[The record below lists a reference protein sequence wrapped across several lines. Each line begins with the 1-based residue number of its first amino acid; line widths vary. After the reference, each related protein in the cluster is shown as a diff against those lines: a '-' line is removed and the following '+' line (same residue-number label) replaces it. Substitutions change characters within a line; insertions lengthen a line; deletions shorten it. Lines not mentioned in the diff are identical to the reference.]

1 MGKNKVEVDII
12 IDDKGNMKKVARGA
26 KQAGDS
32 LDKAGKSSDSYSKKQ
47 KGVAGAT
54 SNSTKAFAKMAGGT
68 GGLVAAYAT
77 LAANIFAISAAYQFL
92 KGAGDL
98 RVLQESQFGF
108 AVKTGKSLS
117 ILTSR
122 VQEAT
127 GGLLAFEEAAQAVS
141 IGSAAG
147 LSNDQIEGLAAVAKK
162 ASMALGRDLTDS
174 FNRLTR
180 GAIKAEPE
188 LLDELGII
196 IRLEK
201 ASKDYAQ
208 ALGKNA
214 KDLTT
219 FQKSQAV
226 VNAVL
231 AQGEEKFSDLG
242 GSVNEIARLGKA
254 FNDVILSIKE
264 TVGPFVEFIGGV
276 FADNIY
282 ALAGAFA
289 FLGTGI
295 TRSLAGA
302 GPAMLDIAEQSS
314 LARQQLQGAAGT
326 SVVGKKLAADPSS
339 LTDKDLTYIESSA
352 RAKSSTIIKYDNIS
366 KEAVVRN
373 VRIIKAERSLEL
385 AQTQTGAKR
394 TYGLWRAELKLL
406 QAQHGTTMGF
416 MKAGMRGFA
425 RVANSV
431 LGAAGA
437 LGLLFT
443 LLGLLKQFMDSL
455 KSDEFKAFMKDNR
468 ALQDI
473 LKTQNVEQTKLL
485 NKFEL
490 SANAA
495 ERISQSYELLSN
507 LRIPEGLELFKVD
520 AAEGAIAMSNLGD
533 MNKEAVTSAGQ
544 LTKTIETQ
552 IASYKKAGMEAPK
565 AMVTQLN
572 TLKTSLEA
580 LEKINPVT
588 FQNQPKNIEKYNSLV
603 QIVNESLGGFVD
615 INKEGTKELTAQR
628 NALMSL
634 VQTGD
639 ELTQLQR
646 KLGEAPSTYSNALKV
661 LADIQSALTDSGL
674 KNINE
679 LDKKQ
684 QGVIQDLLG
693 DEHELKT
700 IAEVREKIEEKSLKI
715 REAEEKILLAQV
727 RLQTKYVNLTRG
739 ATSLQTAALGSR
751 QKVEQI
757 DASIN
762 KLLADRTVA
771 EVLRAKFSD
780 TKSKQDAEQ
789 LLLLQA
795 QLRTAKELTN
805 EGQQLEMA
813 FKNAFEG
820 SMTTNIADL
829 IKGNETS
836 FKDAFVKIAQSA
848 LSAVADKMAE
858 QLSLK
863 ITDFIIKPEKDVA
876 LVANTVAI
884 EKLTTQ
890 LATGAPGPTAATTT
904 STDTPSI
911 LKPDVGIINPPGATG
926 GAGDISEVIT
936 KGSKKA
942 VIPFVSAF
950 GDFFANFKSQEVSFG
965 DSLKGLFTDIG
976 SDFKGIFSSLGSMLR
991 GVLGGGGG
999 SGGSSLLGSLLSVG
1013 ASALTGA
1020 FSSRMATGATATLNG
1035 PVSDLF
1041 IRTGGVV
1048 SDGAKVPGYATG
1060 GVARGPGAGYPAT
1073 LHGTEAVV
1081 PLPNGRSIPVE
1092 MQNGAGQQQNNV
1104 VVNVSSDGQT
1114 NTEGSTGPD
1123 MDKLGGAIA
1132 EAVQKELQAQK
1143 RSGGILNPYGVA

>member
-1 MGKNKVEVDII
+1 MAKNKVEVDIL
-12 IDDKGNMKKVARGA
+12 IDDKGNLKKVARDANKAGA
-26 KQAGDS
+26 G
-32 LDKAGKSSDSYSKKQ
+32 LDKASKSSDNYSKKQ

-77 LAANIFAISAAYQFL
+77 LAANIFAISAAFQFL

-98 RVLQESQFGF
+98 RVLQESQFNYS
-108 AVKTGKSLS
+108 VKTGKSLS

-141 IGSAAG
+141 IGTAAG
-147 LSNDQIEGLAAVAKK
+147 LSNEQIEGLASVAKK

-201 ASKDYAQ
+201 ASKDYAD

-276 FADNIY
+276 FADNVY

-302 GPAMLDIAEQSS
+302 GPAMLDISEQSS

-326 SVVGKKLAADPSS
+326 SVVGKKLATDPSS

-373 VRIIKAERSLEL
+373 VRIIKAERALDL
-385 AQTQTGAKR
+385 AQTQTGVKR
-394 TYGLWRAELKLL
+394 TYALWKAELKLL

-416 MKAGMRGFA
+416 MKAGMRGFG

-443 LLGLLKQFMDSL
+443 LIGLLKEFMDSL
-455 KSDEFKAFMKDNR
+455 KSDEFKEFMKDNK

-473 LKTQNVEQTKLL
+473 LKTQNAEQTKLL

-490 SANAA
+490 SANAS
-495 ERISQSYELLSN
+495 ERIKQSFELLSN
-507 LRIPEGLELFKVD
+507 LKIPEGLQLGKADISTKV
-520 AAEGAIAMSNLGD
+520 GAKLLDDQIKQNQ
-533 MNKEAVTSAGQ
+533 EALESAKIIS
-544 LTKTIETQ
+544 KTIEIQ
-552 IASYKKAGMEAPK
+552 IASYKKAGQEVPE
-565 AMVTQLN
+565 AMVTKLGILTKSIKDMEGFGAGTAAKILN
-572 TLKTSLEA
+572 RVISVEDYNRVVQSL
-580 LEKINPVT
+580 NV
-588 FQNQPKNIEKYNSLV
+588 SM
-603 QIVNESLGGFVD
+603 GGFVD
-615 INKEGTKELTAQR
+615 INKKATKGLGEQR
-628 NALMSL
+628 GGLLSFI
-634 VQTGD
+634 QTGE
-639 ELTQLQR
+639 ELVQLQR
-646 KLGEAPSTYSNALKV
+646 KMGEAPSKYSSALKV
-661 LADIQSALTDSGL
+661 LADLQEGLHRSNL
-674 KNINE
+674 KNIAE
-679 LDKKQ
+679 LDEKE
-684 QGVIQDLLG
+684 QGVIKDVLG
-693 DEHELKT
+693 EEHKLVTLEQVKQVLRT
-700 IAEVREKIEEKSLKI
+700 KSLEI
-715 REAEEKILLAQV
+715 VEAEEKVLLSQV
-727 RLQTKYVNLTRG
+727 KLKTKYANLTRG
-739 ATSLQTAALGSR
+739 ATSLQTAALGSQ
-751 QKVEQI
+751 QKVEEI
-757 DASIN
+757 EASIN
-762 KLLADRTVA
+762 QLLADRTVA
-771 EVLRAKFSD
+771 EILRAKSSD
-780 TKSKQDAEQ
+780 TKTKQDREQ

-795 QLRTAKELTN
+795 QLRTAKELTD
-805 EGQQLEMA
+805 EGGQLEKA
-813 FKNAFEG
+813 FKNAFES
-820 SMTTNIADL
+820 SMTSNIADL
-829 IKGNETS
+829 IKGNES
-836 FKDAFVKIAQSA
+836 SLKDAMLNIAQAA

-858 QLSLK
+858 HLSLK
-863 ITDFIIKPEKDVA
+863 ISDFIFGSPTDPAVVAQKD
-876 LVANTVAI
+876 NTVAI
-884 EKLTTQ
+884 RELTTAITKIGTVPSVPSVTETATSTA
-890 LATGAPGPTAATTT
+890 LGKAGTAVVENIVGGSEITEVVTTGA
-904 STDTPSI
+904 
-911 LKPDVGIINPPGATG
+911 
-926 GAGDISEVIT
+926 
-936 KGSKKA
+936 KKA

-965 DSLKGLFTDIG
+965 TSLKGLFTDLG
-976 SDFKGIFSSLGSMLR
+976 ADFKGIFSGLGSMLS
-991 GVLGGGGG
+991 GLFGGGEGG
-999 SGGSSLLGSLLSVG
+999 SGFLSSALKFG
-1013 ASALTGA
+1013 ASLFGFGGA
-1020 FSSRMATGATATLNG
+1020 PGA
-1035 PVSDLF
+1035 
-1041 IRTGGVV
+1041 RTGGIM
-1048 SDGAKVPGYATG
+1048 SSAGKVAGYATG
-1060 GVARGPGAGYPAT
+1060 GVARGPGAGYPAV

-1092 MQNGAGQQQNNV
+1092 MSNGGQQQNNV
-1104 VVNVSSDGQT
+1104 VVNVSTDGTARTSD
-1114 NTEGSTGPD
+1114 STGPD
-1123 MDKLGGAIA
+1123 MENLGAAIA
-1132 EAVQKELQAQK
+1132 RAVQQELQAQK
-1143 RSGGILNPYGVA
+1143 RSGGILSPYGVA

>member
-1 MGKNKVEVDII
+1 MAKNKVEVDIL
-12 IDDKGNMKKVARGA
+12 IDDKGNLRKVARDA
-26 KQAGDS
+26 NKAGVG
-32 LDKAGKSSDSYSKKQ
+32 LDKASKSSDNYSKKQ

-77 LAANIFAISAAYQFL
+77 LAANIFAISAAFQFL

-98 RVLQESQFGF
+98 RVLQESQFNYS
-108 AVKTGKSLS
+108 VKTGKSLS

-141 IGSAAG
+141 IGTAAG
-147 LSNDQIEGLAAVAKK
+147 LSNNQIEGLASVAKK

-276 FADNIY
+276 FADNVY

-302 GPAMLDIAEQSS
+302 GPAMLDISEQSS

-326 SVVGKKLAADPSS
+326 SVVGKKLATDPSS
-339 LTDKDLTYIESSA
+339 LSDKDLTYIESSA

-373 VRIIKAERSLEL
+373 VRIIKAERALDL
-385 AQTQTGAKR
+385 AQTQTGVKR
-394 TYGLWRAELKLL
+394 TYALWRAELKLL

-416 MKAGMRGFA
+416 MKAGMRGFG

-437 LGLLFT
+437 IGLLFT
-443 LLGLLKQFMDSL
+443 LIGLLKEFMDSL
-455 KSDEFKAFMKDNR
+455 KSPEFKAFMQDNK

-473 LKTQNVEQTKLL
+473 LRTQNAEQTKLL

-495 ERISQSYELLSN
+495 ERISQSFELLSN
-507 LRIPEGLELFKVD
+507 LRVPEGLQLFTIDK
-520 AAEGAIAMSNLGD
+520 S
-533 MNKEAVTSAGQ
+533 TRAGNMALSDQ
-544 LTKTIETQ
+544 VKQ
-552 IASYKKAGMEAPK
+552 
-565 AMVTQLN
+565 N
-572 TLKTSLEA
+572 LEA
-580 LEKINPVT
+580 LESAKLLAETITTQIKSYEKAGMKAPEAMIT
-588 FQNQPKNIEKYNSLV
+588 QLTTLSEGIEKMEGFGSGIARQLGNGTVSAKEYNGTIE
-603 QIVNESLGGFVD
+603 QINNSMNGFVD
-615 INKEGTKELTAQR
+615 INKKGTKELTAQQH
-628 NALMSL
+628 ALMSFA
-634 VQTGD
+634 QTGE
-639 ELTQLQR
+639 ELVQLQR
-646 KLGEAPSTYSNALKV
+646 KMGEAPSKYSNALKV
-661 LADIQSALTDSGL
+661 LADLGTGLADSGL
-674 KNINE
+674 TDITDLTKE
-679 LDKKQ
+679 L
-684 QGVIQDLLG
+684 QGTIKDLLG
-693 DEHELKT
+693 DEHTLKT
-700 IAEVREKIEEKSLKI
+700 LAEVRTAIEEKTLQIVK
-715 REAEEKILLAQV
+715 AEKNVLLAQV
-727 RLQTKYVNLTRG
+727 RLKTKYINLTRG
-739 ATSLQTAALGSR
+739 ATALQTAALGR
-751 QKVEQI
+751 QQKVAELE
-757 DASIN
+757 AARN
-762 KLLADRTVA
+762 KLLGDRTVA
-771 EVLRAKFSD
+771 EVLRAQFSN
-780 TKSKQDAEQ
+780 TKTKQDKEQ
-789 LLLLQA
+789 LLLLEA

-805 EGQQLEMA
+805 EGHQLEMA
-813 FKNAFEG
+813 FRNAFES

-829 IKGNETS
+829 IKGNES
-836 FKDAFVKIAQSA
+836 SLKDAMLKIAQAA

-858 QLSLK
+858 HLSLK
-863 ITDFIIKPEKDVA
+863 ISDFIFGSPTDPAVVAQKD
-876 LVANTVAI
+876 NTVATR
-884 EKLTTQ
+884 ELTTAITKIGTVPSVPSVTETATSTA
-890 LATGAPGPTAATTT
+890 LGKTGTAVVENIVGGSEITEVVTTGA
-904 STDTPSI
+904 
-911 LKPDVGIINPPGATG
+911 
-926 GAGDISEVIT
+926 
-936 KGSKKA
+936 KKA

-965 DSLKGLFTDIG
+965 TSLKGLFTDIG
-976 SDFKGIFSSLGSMLR
+976 ADFKGIFSGLGSMLS
-991 GVLGGGGG
+991 GLFGGGEGE
-999 SGGSSLLGSLLSVG
+999 SGFLSSALKFG
-1013 ASALTGA
+1013 ASLFGFGGA
-1020 FSSRMATGATATLNG
+1020 PGA
-1035 PVSDLF
+1035 
-1041 IRTGGVV
+1041 RTGGIM
-1048 SDGAKVPGYATG
+1048 SSAGKVAGYATG
-1060 GVARGPGAGYPAT
+1060 GVARGPGAGYPAV

-1092 MQNGAGQQQNNV
+1092 MSNGGQQQNNV
-1104 VVNVSSDGQT
+1104 VVNVSTDGTARTSD
-1114 NTEGSTGPD
+1114 STGPD
-1123 MDKLGGAIA
+1123 MESLGAAIA
-1132 EAVQKELQAQK
+1132 RAVQQELQAQK
-1143 RSGGILNPYGVA
+1143 RSGGILSPYGAA

>member
-1 MGKNKVEVDII
+1 MAKNKVEVDIL
-12 IDDKGNMKKVARGA
+12 IDDKGNLRKVARDA
-26 KQAGDS
+26 NKAGVG
-32 LDKAGKSSDSYSKKQ
+32 LDKASKSSDNYSKKQ

-77 LAANIFAISAAYQFL
+77 LAANIFAISAAFQFL

-98 RVLQESQFGF
+98 RVLQESQFNYS
-108 AVKTGKSLS
+108 VKTGKSLS

-141 IGSAAG
+141 IGTAAG
-147 LSNDQIEGLAAVAKK
+147 LSNNQIEGLASVAKK

-276 FADNIY
+276 FADNVY

-302 GPAMLDIAEQSS
+302 APAMLDISEQSS

-339 LTDKDLTYIESSA
+339 LSDKDLNYIESSA

-373 VRIIKAERSLEL
+373 VRIIKAERALEL
-385 AQTQTGAKR
+385 AQTQTGVKR
-394 TYGLWRAELKLL
+394 TYGLWKAELKLL

-431 LGAAGA
+431 LGVAGA
-437 LGLLFT
+437 IGLLFT
-443 LLGLLKQFMDSL
+443 LIGLLKEFMDSL
-455 KSDEFKAFMKDNR
+455 KSDEFKAFMQDNK

-473 LKTQNVEQTKLL
+473 LRTQNAEQTKLL

-495 ERISQSYELLSN
+495 ERISQSFELLSN
-507 LRIPEGLELFKVD
+507 LRVPEGLQLFTIDKSTRAGNMALSDQVKQNLE
-520 AAEGAIAMSNLGD
+520 ALESAKLLAE
-533 MNKEAVTSAGQ
+533 
-544 LTKTIETQ
+544 TIETQ
-552 IASYKKAGMEAPK
+552 IKSYEKAGMKAPEA
-565 AMVTQLN
+565 MITQLT
-572 TLKTSLEA
+572 TLSEG
-580 LEKINPVT
+580 
-588 FQNQPKNIEKYNSLV
+588 IEKVEGFGSGIARQLDNGTVSANEYNGTIE
-603 QIVNESLGGFVD
+603 QINNSMNGFVD
-615 INKEGTKELTAQR
+615 INKKGTKELTAQQH
-628 NALMSL
+628 ALMSFA
-634 VQTGD
+634 QTGE
-639 ELTQLQR
+639 ELVQLQR
-646 KLGEAPSTYSNALKV
+646 KMGEAPSNYSNALKV
-661 LADIQSALTDSGL
+661 LADLGTGLADSGL
-674 KNINE
+674 TDITDLTEE
-679 LDKKQ
+679 L
-684 QGVIQDLLG
+684 QGTIKDLLG
-693 DEHELKT
+693 DEHRLKT
-700 IAEVREKIEEKSLKI
+700 LAEVRRAIEEKTLQIVK
-715 REAEEKILLAQV
+715 AEKDVLLAQV
-727 RLQTKYVNLTRG
+727 KLKTKYINLTRG
-739 ATSLQTAALGSR
+739 ATALQTAALGR
-751 QKVEQI
+751 QQKVAELE
-757 DASIN
+757 AARN
-762 KLLADRTVA
+762 KLLGDRTVA
-771 EVLRAKFSD
+771 EVLRAQFSD
-780 TKSKQDAEQ
+780 TKTKQDKEQ
-789 LLLLQA
+789 LLLLEA

-805 EGQQLEMA
+805 EGHQLEMA
-813 FKNAFEG
+813 FRNAFES

-836 FKDAFVKIAQSA
+836 FKDAFLKIAQGA
-848 LSAVADKMAE
+848 LSAVADKMSE

-863 ITDFIIKPEKDVA
+863 ISDFIFGSPTDPAVVA
-876 LVANTVAI
+876 QKENTTALQS
-884 EKLTTQ
+884 LTTAITKIGTVPSVPSVTETATSTA
-890 LATGAPGPTAATTT
+890 LGGVGTAIVENVAGGSEITEVVTTGA
-904 STDTPSI
+904 
-911 LKPDVGIINPPGATG
+911 
-926 GAGDISEVIT
+926 
-936 KGSKKA
+936 KKA

-965 DSLKGLFTDIG
+965 TSLKGLFTDIG
-976 SDFKGIFSSLGSMLR
+976 ADFKGIFSGLGKM
-991 GVLGGGGG
+991 LGGLFGGGEGG
-999 SGGSSLLGSLLSVG
+999 SGFLSSALKFG
-1013 ASALTGA
+1013 ASLFGFGGA
-1020 FSSRMATGATATLNG
+1020 PGA
-1035 PVSDLF
+1035 
-1041 IRTGGVV
+1041 RTGGIM
-1048 SDGAKVPGYATG
+1048 SSAGKVAGYATG
-1060 GVARGPGAGYPAT
+1060 GVARGPGAGYPAV

-1092 MQNGAGQQQNNV
+1092 MSNGGQQQNNV
-1104 VVNVSSDGQT
+1104 VVNVSTDGTARTSD
-1114 NTEGSTGPD
+1114 STGPD
-1123 MDKLGGAIA
+1123 MENLGAAIA
-1132 EAVQKELQAQK
+1132 RAVQQELQAQK
-1143 RSGGILNPYGVA
+1143 RSGGILSPYGVA

>member
-1 MGKNKVEVDII
+1 MAKNKVEVDIL
-12 IDDKGNMKKVARGA
+12 IDDKGNLKKVARDA
-26 KQAGDS
+26 NKAGVG
-32 LDKAGKSSDSYSKKQ
+32 LDKASKSSDNYSKKQ

-77 LAANIFAISAAYQFL
+77 LAANIFAISAAFQFL

-98 RVLQESQFGF
+98 RVLQESQFNYS
-108 AVKTGKSLS
+108 VKTGKSLS

-141 IGSAAG
+141 IGTAAG
-147 LSNDQIEGLAAVAKK
+147 LSNNQIEGLASVAKK

-276 FADNIY
+276 FADNVY

-302 GPAMLDIAEQSS
+302 APAMLDISEQSS

-339 LTDKDLTYIESSA
+339 LSDKDLNYIESSA

-373 VRIIKAERSLEL
+373 VRIIKAERALEL
-385 AQTQTGAKR
+385 AQTQTGVKR
-394 TYGLWRAELKLL
+394 TYGLWKAELKLL

-431 LGAAGA
+431 LGVAGA
-437 LGLLFT
+437 IGLLFT
-443 LLGLLKQFMDSL
+443 LIGLLKEFMDSL
-455 KSDEFKAFMKDNR
+455 KSDEFKAFMQDNK

-473 LKTQNVEQTKLL
+473 LRTQNAEQTKLL

-495 ERISQSYELLSN
+495 ERISQSFELLSN
-507 LRIPEGLELFKVD
+507 LRVPEGLQLFTIDKSTRAGNMALSDQVKQNLE
-520 AAEGAIAMSNLGD
+520 ALESAKLLAE
-533 MNKEAVTSAGQ
+533 
-544 LTKTIETQ
+544 TIETQ
-552 IASYKKAGMEAPK
+552 IKSYEKAGMKAPEA
-565 AMVTQLN
+565 MITQLT
-572 TLKTSLEA
+572 TLSEG
-580 LEKINPVT
+580 
-588 FQNQPKNIEKYNSLV
+588 IEKVEGFGSGIARQLDNGTVSANEYNGTIE
-603 QIVNESLGGFVD
+603 QINNSMNGFVD
-615 INKEGTKELTAQR
+615 INKKGTKELTAQQH
-628 NALMSL
+628 ALMSFA
-634 VQTGD
+634 QTGE
-639 ELTQLQR
+639 ELVQLQR
-646 KLGEAPSTYSNALKV
+646 KMGEAPSNYSNALKV
-661 LADIQSALTDSGL
+661 LADLGTGLADSGL
-674 KNINE
+674 TDITDLTEE
-679 LDKKQ
+679 L
-684 QGVIQDLLG
+684 QGTIKDLLG
-693 DEHELKT
+693 DEHRLKT
-700 IAEVREKIEEKSLKI
+700 LAEVRRAIEEKTLQIVK
-715 REAEEKILLAQV
+715 AEKDVLLAQV
-727 RLQTKYVNLTRG
+727 KLKTKYINLTRG
-739 ATSLQTAALGSR
+739 ATALQTAALGR
-751 QKVEQI
+751 QQKVAELE
-757 DASIN
+757 AARN
-762 KLLADRTVA
+762 KLLGDRTVA
-771 EVLRAKFSD
+771 EVLRAQFSD
-780 TKSKQDAEQ
+780 TKTKQDKEQ
-789 LLLLQA
+789 LLLLEA

-805 EGQQLEMA
+805 EGHQLEMA
-813 FKNAFEG
+813 FRNAFES

-836 FKDAFVKIAQSA
+836 FKDAFLKIAQGA
-848 LSAVADKMAE
+848 LSAVADKMSE

-863 ITDFIIKPEKDVA
+863 ISDFIFGSPTDPAVVA
-876 LVANTVAI
+876 QKENTTALQS
-884 EKLTTQ
+884 LTTAITKIGTVPSVPSVTETATSTA
-890 LATGAPGPTAATTT
+890 LGGVGTAIVENVAGGSEITEVVTTGA
-904 STDTPSI
+904 
-911 LKPDVGIINPPGATG
+911 
-926 GAGDISEVIT
+926 
-936 KGSKKA
+936 KKA

-965 DSLKGLFTDIG
+965 TSLKGLFTDIG
-976 SDFKGIFSSLGSMLR
+976 ADFKGIFSGLGKM
-991 GVLGGGGG
+991 LGGLFGGGEGG
-999 SGGSSLLGSLLSVG
+999 SGFLSSALKFG
-1013 ASALTGA
+1013 ASLFGFGGA
-1020 FSSRMATGATATLNG
+1020 PGA
-1035 PVSDLF
+1035 
-1041 IRTGGVV
+1041 RTGGIM
-1048 SDGAKVPGYATG
+1048 SSAGKVAGYATG
-1060 GVARGPGAGYPAT
+1060 GVARGPGAGYPAV

-1092 MQNGAGQQQNNV
+1092 MSNGGQQQNNV
-1104 VVNVSSDGQT
+1104 VVNVSTDGTARTSD
-1114 NTEGSTGPD
+1114 STGPD
-1123 MDKLGGAIA
+1123 MESLGAAIA
-1132 EAVQKELQAQK
+1132 RAVQQELQAQK
-1143 RSGGILNPYGVA
+1143 RSGGILSPYGAA